1 MRVSRIL
8 TSRRLFILLAS
19 VILLIVIAGLT
30 LRPGGGRAIW
40 PESVVMDV
48 ENTVGGWIYRPVSKL
63 TGFLAGLH
71 DLHQMYVQSA
81 ELKSEMQNYA
91 QLQIQLRDAQ
101 AENARLG
108 QMLGY
113 KQNAGKQFQLLP
125 AHVVGRDPS
134 QWNSE
139 ITIDVGT
146 ANGAQSGMAVVS
158 ADGSLVGRISLAA
171 AFSSKVLLITD
182 TQAGDSVSARVQV
195 DGANQPFGIVSGS
208 TTVSGDL
215 EMNFLS
221 PLAQVKS
228 GDTVVTSGLSTSMF
242 PGGIDI
248 GTVVSLRQGVQ
259 GLTQSAV
266 IQPAANLSYLQNVFV
281 VKGKSAAAGSHR

>member
-19 VILLIVIAGLT
+19 IIVLIVIAGLT
-30 LRPGGGRAIW
+30 LRPGGGQAIW

-48 ENTVGGWIYRPVSKL
+48 ENTVGGWVYRPVSKL

-71 DLHQMYVQSA
+71 DLHQMYVQNA
-81 ELKSEMQNYA
+81 NLKSEMQNYA
-91 QLQIQLRDAQ
+91 QLQIELRDAQ
-101 AENARLG
+101 AQNARLG
-108 QMLGY
+108 EMIGY
-113 KQNAGKQFQLLP
+113 KQAAGKSFQLLP
-125 AHVVGRDPS
+125 ASVVGRDPS

-139 ITIDVGT
+139 ITIDAGT
-146 ANGAQSGMAVVS
+146 ASGAKSGMAVVS
-158 ADGSLVGRISLAA
+158 ADGSLVGRISLAGQ
-171 AFSSKVLLITD
+171 FSSKVLLVTD
-182 TQAGDSVSARVQV
+182 TQVGDSVSARVQV
-195 DGANQPFGIVSGS
+195 SGPDQPFGIVSGS

-221 PLAQVKS
+221 PLAQIQS
-228 GDTVVTSGLSTSMF
+228 GDTVVTSGLGTSMF

-248 GTVVSLRQGVQ
+248 GKIVSVRQGVQ

-266 IQPAANLSYLQNVFV
+266 IKPDANLSYLQDVFV
-281 VKGKSAAAGSHR
+281 IKGKASGSGGKP